1 MDDNNIGI
9 IDVSYI
15 DSQSELLVDLIN
27 KSKTE
32 KEKIEY
38 AKDTLNAV
46 ATKYLINGVIANSRN
61 DNKLTYIDQEY
72 NPIRFIEVQKAND
85 GKEYEGIN
93 PGVSG

>member
-38 AKDTLNAV
+38 AKDTLTAV
-46 ATKYLINGVIANSRN
+46 ATQYFLKGIVANQKHNNELTFIGEDYPPLGVY
-61 DNKLTYIDQEY
+61 TGTTGT
-72 NPIRFIEVQKAND
+72 ND
-85 GKEYEGIN
+85 GITKPMGQEK
-93 PGVSG
+93 